1 MTLITRGCRR
11 AIQTGAERLTP
22 ALLDLVPNDQAAE
35 SARQELAAA
44 FERGLLTTRV
54 VGRVG
59 AAKAA

>member
-1 MTLITRGCRR
+1 
-11 AIQTGAERLTP
+11 
-22 ALLDLVPNDQAAE
+22 LDLVPNDQAAE